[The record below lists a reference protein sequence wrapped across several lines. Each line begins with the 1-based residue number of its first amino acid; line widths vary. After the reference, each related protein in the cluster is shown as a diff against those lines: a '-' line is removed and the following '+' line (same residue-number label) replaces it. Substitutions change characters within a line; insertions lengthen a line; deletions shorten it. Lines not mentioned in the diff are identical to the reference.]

1 MAVKELS
8 VVMVAGGSGRRMGT
22 ELPKQYL
29 MLRDQPI
36 IIWTLLNI
44 YEATQGWVDSE
55 LILVRPSG
63 DHAYVEELLRSYLP
77 SSIQVKIADGGKER
91 ADSVQ
96 NGLALA
102 AGRYV
107 MIHDGVRPFVTR
119 EMLQRLW
126 SARQSKAVIPAIL
139 PTDSIRLVQH
149 DGTNQAVD
157 RSTIRLVQTPQL
169 FDREVLVRS
178 YQAFNEQPDPNC
190 TDDASIVEKYGGV
203 NTTLVEG
210 EEQNIKLTT
219 PKDRVLAEWIMEEGV
234 SNE

>member
-8 VVMVAGGSGRRMGT
+8 VVVVAGGSGRRMGT

-29 MLRDQPI
+29 MLKDQPI

-44 YEATQGWVDSE
+44 YEATQGWMDSE
-55 LILVRPSG
+55 LILVRPRG

-102 AGRYV
+102 TGRYV
-107 MIHDGVRPFVTR
+107 MIHDGVRPFVTHA
-119 EMLQRLW
+119 MLQRLW

-139 PTDSIRLVQH
+139 PTDSIRFVQC
-149 DGTNQAVD
+149 DGANQAID

-169 FDREVLVRS
+169 FDREVLVKS
-178 YQAFNEQPDPNC
+178 YQAFNEQPDPTC
-190 TDDASIVEKYGGV
+190 TDDASIVERYGGL
-203 NTTLVEG
+203 NTTIVEG

-219 PKDRVLAEWIMEEGV
+219 PKDRVLAEWIMEERVG
-234 SNE
+234 NE

>member
-1 MAVKELS
+1 MTMKELS
-8 VVMVAGGSGRRMGT
+8 VVVVAGGSGRRMGT

-29 MLRDQPI
+29 MLKDQPI
-36 IIWTLLNI
+36 IIWTLLNTF
-44 YEATQGWVDSE
+44 EATQDWVDCE

-102 AGRYV
+102 SGRYV
-107 MIHDGVRPFVTR
+107 MIHDGVRPFVTPA
-119 EMLQRLW
+119 MLQRLW

-139 PTDSIRLVQH
+139 PTDSIRLVQR
-149 DGTNQAVD
+149 DGANQAIN

-169 FDREVLVRS
+169 FDREVLVKS
-178 YQAFNEQPDPNC
+178 YQAFNEQPDPTC
-190 TDDASIVEKYGGV
+190 TDDASIVEKYGGL
-203 NTTLVEG
+203 NTTIVEG

-219 PKDRVLAEWIMEEGV
+219 PKDRVLAEWIMEERV

>member
-8 VVMVAGGSGRRMGT
+8 VVVVAGGSGRRMGT

-29 MLRDQPI
+29 MLKDQPI

-44 YEATQGWVDSE
+44 FEATQGWVDGE
-55 LILVRPSG
+55 LILVRPSC

-77 SSIQVKIADGGKER
+77 SSIQVKIADGGRER
-91 ADSVQ
+91 TDSVQ

-102 AGRYV
+102 TGRYV
-107 MIHDGVRPFVTR
+107 MIHDGVRPFVTHA
-119 EMLQRLW
+119 MLQRLW

-149 DGTNQAVD
+149 DGANQAID

-169 FDREVLVRS
+169 FDREVLEKS
-178 YQAFNEQPDPNC
+178 YQAFNEQPDPTC
-190 TDDASIVEKYGGV
+190 TDDASIVEKYGGL
-203 NTTLVEG
+203 NTTIVEG
-210 EEQNIKLTT
+210 RNRISSSPHLRTECWRSGSWRRE
-219 PKDRVLAEWIMEEGV
+219 
-234 SNE
+234 

>member
-8 VVMVAGGSGRRMGT
+8 VVVVAGGSGRRMGT

-29 MLRDQPI
+29 MLKDQPI

-44 YEATQGWVDSE
+44 YEATQDWVDSE
-55 LILVRPSG
+55 LILVRPRG
-63 DHAYVEELLRSYLP
+63 DQAYVEELLPSYLP

-102 AGRYV
+102 TGRYV
-107 MIHDGVRPFVTR
+107 MIHDGVRPFVTHA
-119 EMLQRLW
+119 MLQRLW

-139 PTDSIRLVQH
+139 PTDSIRLVQG
-149 DGTNQAVD
+149 DGANQAMD

-169 FDREVLVRS
+169 FDREVLVKS
-178 YQAFNEQPDPNC
+178 YQAFNEQPDPTC
-190 TDDASIVEKYGGV
+190 TDDASIVERYGGL
-203 NTTLVEG
+203 NTTIVEG

-219 PKDRVLAEWIMEEGV
+219 PKDRVLAEWIMEERVG
-234 SNE
+234 NE

>member
-1 MAVKELS
+1 MSMKELS
-8 VVMVAGGSGRRMGT
+8 VVVVAGGSGRRMGT

-29 MLRDQPI
+29 MLKDQPI

-44 YEATQGWVDSE
+44 FEATQDWVDCE

-63 DHAYVEELLRSYLP
+63 DQAYVEELLRSYLP

-102 AGRYV
+102 TGRYV
-107 MIHDGVRPFVTR
+107 MIHDGVRPFVTHA
-119 EMLQRLW
+119 MLQRLW
-126 SARQSKAVIPAIL
+126 CARQSKAVIPAIL

-149 DGTNQAVD
+149 DGTNQTID

-169 FDREVLVRS
+169 FDREVLEKS
-178 YQAFNEQPDPNC
+178 YQAFNEYPDPTC
-190 TDDASIVEKYGGV
+190 TDDASIVEKYGGL
-203 NTTLVEG
+203 NTMIVEG

-219 PKDRVLAEWIMEEGV
+219 PKDRVLAEWIMEERV

>member
-8 VVMVAGGSGRRMGT
+8 VVVVAGGSGRRMGT

-29 MLRDQPI
+29 MLKDQPI

-44 YEATQGWVDSE
+44 YEATQDWVDSE

-63 DHAYVEELLRSYLP
+63 DQAYVEELLRSYLP

-102 AGRYV
+102 TGRYV
-107 MIHDGVRPFVTR
+107 MIHDGVRPFVTHA
-119 EMLQRLW
+119 MLQRLW

-139 PTDSIRLVQH
+139 STDSIRLVQG
-149 DGTNQAVD
+149 DGANQAMD

-169 FDREVLVRS
+169 FDREVLVKS
-178 YQAFNEQPDPNC
+178 YQAFNEQPDPTC
-190 TDDASIVEKYGGV
+190 TDDASIVERYGGL
-203 NTTLVEG
+203 NTTIVEG

-219 PKDRVLAEWIMEEGV
+219 PKDRVLAEWIMEERVG
-234 SNE
+234 NE

>member
-8 VVMVAGGSGRRMGT
+8 VVVVAGGSGRRMGT

-29 MLRDQPI
+29 MLKDQPI

-44 YEATQGWVDSE
+44 YEATQDWVDSE

-63 DHAYVEELLRSYLP
+63 DQAYVEELLPSYLP

-102 AGRYV
+102 TGHYV

-139 PTDSIRLVQH
+139 PTDSIRLVQG
-149 DGTNQAVD
+149 DGANQAID

-169 FDREVLVRS
+169 FDREVLVKS
-178 YQAFNEQPDPNC
+178 YQAFNEQPDPTC
-190 TDDASIVEKYGGV
+190 TDDASIVERYGGL
-203 NTTLVEG
+203 NTTIVEG

-219 PKDRVLAEWIMEEGV
+219 PKDRVLAEWIMEERVG
-234 SNE
+234 NE

>member
-1 MAVKELS
+1 MV
-8 VVMVAGGSGRRMGT
+8 VAGGSGRRMGT

-29 MLRDQPI
+29 MLKDKPI

-44 YEATQGWVDSE
+44 YEATQGWVDGE

-63 DHAYVEELLRSYLP
+63 DHAYVDELLRSYLP
-77 SSIQVKIADGGKER
+77 SSIQVKIANGGKER

-96 NGLALA
+96 SGLALA
-102 AGRYV
+102 TGQYV

-126 SARQSKAVIPAIL
+126 NVRQSKAVIPAIL
-139 PTDSIRLVQH
+139 PTDSIRFVLC
-149 DGTNQAVD
+149 DGANQTID

-169 FDREVLVRS
+169 FDREVLVDS
-178 YQAFNEQPDPNC
+178 YQAFNEQPDPTC
-190 TDDASIVEKYGGV
+190 TDDASIVEKYGGL
-203 NTTLVEG
+203 NTTIVEG

-219 PKDRVLAEWIMEEGV
+219 PKDRVLAEWIMEERV

>member
-8 VVMVAGGSGRRMGT
+8 VVVVAGGSGRRMGT

-29 MLRDQPI
+29 MLKDQPI

-44 YEATQGWVDSE
+44 YEATQDWVDSE

-63 DHAYVEELLRSYLP
+63 DQAYVEELLPSYLP

-102 AGRYV
+102 TGQYV

-139 PTDSIRLVQH
+139 PTDSIRLVQG
-149 DGTNQAVD
+149 DGANQAMD

-169 FDREVLVRS
+169 FDREVLVKS
-178 YQAFNEQPDPNC
+178 YQAFNEQPDPTC
-190 TDDASIVEKYGGV
+190 TDDASIVERYGGL
-203 NTTLVEG
+203 NTTIVEG

-219 PKDRVLAEWIMEEGV
+219 PKDRVLAEWIMEERVG
-234 SNE
+234 NE

>member
-1 MAVKELS
+1 MTMKELS
-8 VVMVAGGSGRRMGT
+8 VVVVAGGSGRRMGT

-29 MLRDQPI
+29 MLKDQPI

-44 YEATQGWVDSE
+44 YEATQDWVDCE

-63 DHAYVEELLRSYLP
+63 DQAYVEELLRSYLP

-102 AGRYV
+102 TGRYV
-107 MIHDGVRPFVTR
+107 MIHDGVRPFVTHA
-119 EMLQRLW
+119 MLQRLW
-126 SARQSKAVIPAIL
+126 SARRSRAVIPAIL

-149 DGTNQAVD
+149 DGANQAID

-169 FDREVLVRS
+169 FDKEVLVKS
-178 YQAFNEQPDPNC
+178 YQAFNEQPDPTC
-190 TDDASIVEKYGGV
+190 TDDASIVEKYGGL
-203 NTTLVEG
+203 NTTIVEG

-219 PKDRVLAEWIMEEGV
+219 PKDRVLAEWIMEERV